1 MKINSSLPFAKV
13 WRTTLV
19 AFVLCA
25 LPVAGF
31 TQETTAGIRGK
42 IFDEDGSAVAGAS
55 VVIEDMRTGAQRS
68 LTSNESG
75 TFFAAKLAVGG
86 PYRVTVAG
94 TKSVMVDS
102 LSLGD
107 NYNLVI
113 NMQSAAT
120 IEEIVV
126 IGQTAQIADVAAGPA
141 ATYSAYDLEASVAF
155 NRDIKEVYSLDP
167 RLNLDMDGFE
177 MNCGGQ
183 HPRFNSVTLD
193 GVSQNDRFGL
203 NSNGYS
209 TATGQ
214 PFPFNGI
221 EQVAVEMAPFD
232 VTYSG
237 FSACNINAVSKGG
250 SNEWEFGFLY
260 EYHSDDFRGDK
271 IGGVGTFTS
280 LPFEET
286 TIGFSAGGPI
296 IKDKLFF
303 FATYEESEFPRFL
316 AQGYDGSGNG
326 VERPWLSEA
335 DYQRIVDISNNTYQ
349 YDPGGLPG
357 DGTQTNES
365 YMVRVDWNVSD
376 KHDVSLIHNF
386 FDGPQLRSSDSDPNE
401 FEFPNHYYVKG
412 AEMETTTV
420 KMNSQWTDAFSTEIY
435 YNNAKMADSQV
446 TVGPKDF
453 ADMQISVNGRDGT
466 VYLGAD
472 DSRQANALNWDAEY
486 LKLIGEYLAG
496 DHVITF
502 GYEREDLSVFNKFV
516 QHSRGGE
523 YDYFDD
529 SGSNP
534 AFCAALSAQGRFD
547 DPACATSGIDK
558 FELGRPSR
566 IYYGSG
572 GGTNNADDAAAN
584 FGNVLHSYY
593 IQDEIYFD
601 QYDLTLVAGFRYET
615 FTSDDRPN
623 YNPTFSTAN
632 GIRNDANIDGLD
644 LVMPRFGFTWGASE
658 TLQVRGGVGLYAGGN
673 PNVWLSNAW
682 SNDGLTN
689 AQFRLDNFDGAIA
702 VLPDSAGEVPLIGA
716 GRPGY
721 DVPQSLFD
729 QVAAVTSVDAN
740 DSNIV
745 LLDPNYKQ
753 PAQWKMALGAS
764 WDSPFWGVTADFDVL
779 HGRMVDSVRYV
790 DLSQARVD
798 TTSAGQPV
806 FGFVPGLGEGNFML
820 TNSDQTTT
828 STLISVLLNKSFDMG
843 LDLSLGYAF
852 TDAKDVSP
860 MTSSTAGSSF
870 LNVATSNIN
879 YPSAGT
885 SNYVVPHRFTMRA
898 IYEAEWFGN
907 NTTRLTLFGVTQE
920 GQPASYVM
928 SSASLEGDN
937 EDDPRH
943 LLYVPTGPNDPN
955 VIWNMGVQDQTDF
968 FNFVAREGLS
978 PGFQARNAQHAK
990 WSTRFDFQVSQEI
1003 SFTDSL
1009 YGRLYMRIYNFGN
1022 LLNDDWGK
1030 QYDAPFG
1037 SQDIIDT
1044 SIDPVTGQYIYNS
1057 FSDRDINDLQEFRSL
1072 WELKLGIE
1080 IGFN

>member
-1 MKINSSLPFAKV
+1 MKNNSKLSFGRLWRIAFAAIV
-13 WRTTLV
+13 MV
-19 AFVLCA
+19 SV
-25 LPVAGF
+25 PVAGF

-42 IFDEDGSAVAGAS
+42 IFDEVGAPVAGAT
-55 VVIEDMRTGAQRS
+55 VVIEDMRTGARRN

-75 TFFAAKLAVGG
+75 TFLAAKLSVGG
-86 PYRVTVAG
+86 PYKVTVAG

-102 LSLGD
+102 ISLGD

-113 NMQSAAT
+113 NMQETAA

-126 IGQTAQIADVAAGPA
+126 IGQTAQMVDVAAGPS
-141 ATYSAYDLEASVAF
+141 ATFSAYDLEASVAF

-167 RLNLDMDGFE
+167 RMNLDMSGFQ

-237 FSACNINAVSKGG
+237 FSACNINAVTKGG
-250 SNEWEFGFLY
+250 TNEWEFGFLY
-260 EYHSDDFRGDK
+260 EYHSDDFRGDT
-271 IGGVGTFTS
+271 IGGVGSFTS

-296 IKDKLFF
+296 IQDKLFF

-335 DYQRIVDISNNTYQ
+335 DYNRIVDISNNTYN

-357 DGTQTNES
+357 DGTQTNET
-365 YMVRVDWNVSD
+365 YMVRIDWNLSD
-376 KHDVSLIHNF
+376 KHDVSLIHNY
-386 FDGPQLRSSDSDPNE
+386 FDGPQIRSSDSDPNE

-412 AEMETTTV
+412 SEMETTTI
-420 KMNSQWTDAFSTEIY
+420 KLNSQWTDAFSTEIY
-435 YNNAKMADSQV
+435 YNTSKMTDSQV

-453 ADMQISVNGRDGT
+453 ADMQISIGGRDGT

-472 DSRQANALNWDAEY
+472 DSRQANALNWEADY
-486 LKLIGEYLAG
+486 LKLIGEYLTG
-496 DHVITF
+496 DHVLTF
-502 GYEREDLSVFNKFV
+502 GYEREDLSVFNQFV
-516 QHSRGGE
+516 QHARGGE
-523 YDYFDD
+523 YDYFDE
-529 SGSNP
+529 SVGNP
-534 AFCAALSAQGRFD
+534 ASCSALDAQGRLD
-547 DPACATSGIDK
+547 DPLCGLSGIDRY
-558 FELGRPSR
+558 ELGRPSR

-601 QYDLTLVAGFRYET
+601 NYDLTIIAGFRYEK

-623 YNPTFSTAN
+623 FNPTVSAAT

-644 LVMPRFGFTWGASE
+644 LIMPRFGFTWGASDD
-658 TLQVRGGVGLYAGGN
+658 LQVRGGIGLYAGGN

-689 AQFRLDNFDGAIA
+689 AQFRLDNFAGDIS
-702 VLPDSAGEVPLIGA
+702 VLPGSVGEVPLVGP
-716 GRPGY
+716 RPGY

-729 QVAAVTSVDAN
+729 QVAAVTPADAN
-740 DSNIV
+740 DSNV
-745 LLDPNYKQ
+745 VFLDPNYKQ
-753 PAQWKMALGAS
+753 PAQWKIALGAS
-764 WDSPFWGVTADFDVL
+764 WDTPLWDIQADFDIL

-790 DLSQARVD
+790 DVSQEI
-798 TTSAGQPV
+798 TGETSAGQPIY
-806 FGFVPGLGEGNFML
+806 GFIPGAGETNLML
-820 TNSDQTTT
+820 TNSDEEGE
-828 STLISVLLNKSFDMG
+828 STLISLMLNKSFDMG
-843 LDLSLGYAF
+843 LDLSIGYAY
-852 TDAKDVSP
+852 TRAKDVNP
-860 MTSSTAGSSF
+860 MTSSTAGSNF
-870 LNVATSNIN
+870 LDVALLDIN
-879 YPSAGT
+879 NPLAGT
-885 SNYVVPHRFTMRA
+885 SNYVVPHRVTMRA
-898 IYEAEWFGN
+898 VYEAEWFGD
-907 NTTRLTLFGVTQE
+907 NTTRFSLFGIFQE
-920 GQPASYVM
+920 GQPSSYVM
-928 SSASLEGDN
+928 SSEPLEGDN

-943 LLYVPTGPNDPN
+943 LLYVPNGLNDPN
-955 VIWNMGVQDQTDF
+955 VVWNMDAQQQSDF
-968 FNFVAREGLS
+968 MAFVAREGLS
-978 PGFQARNAQHAK
+978 PGFQARNAQYAD
-990 WSTRFDFQVSQEI
+990 WSSRLDLGISQDV
-1003 SFTDSL
+1003 SFTDTL
-1009 YGRLYMRIYNFGN
+1009 HGRVYLRIYNFSN
-1022 LLNDDWGK
+1022 LLNDSWGK

-1037 SQDIIDT
+1037 SRDIIDAGV
-1044 SIDPVTGQYIYNS
+1044 DPVTGQYVYNG
-1057 FSDRDINDLQEFRSL
+1057 FSDRDINDLQENRSL

-1080 IGFN
+1080 LGFN